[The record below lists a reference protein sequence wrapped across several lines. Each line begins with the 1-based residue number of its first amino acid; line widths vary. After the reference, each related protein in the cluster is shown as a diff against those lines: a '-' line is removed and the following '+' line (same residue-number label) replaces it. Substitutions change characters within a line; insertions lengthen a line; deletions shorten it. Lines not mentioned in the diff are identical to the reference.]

1 MKAILR
7 TLALIAGFSGVIPP
21 PPVAAAELPPM
32 DCVVEPNQVIDLS
45 SAVQGVVQ
53 VMLVDRGDVVQQGQ
67 IVARLDSGVEQAAL
81 EYARAR
87 AAATSALQAEEIT
100 SKFADRRKD
109 RLATLYDQKALSRDQ
124 MDETATS
131 AQLKRLQLQQARENK
146 RLAALDA
153 AQADEIV
160 KRLIIR
166 SPIDGVVV
174 QRFLSPGE
182 SVEDKPIMRLAQ
194 INPLRAEVIIP
205 VAYFGSVRV
214 GQTAIV
220 VPEAPKNGQY
230 PGVVTVVDRV
240 ADAASGTFRAR
251 VSLPNAN
258 SELPSGLRCS
268 VKFLQAGESLSN
280 QTIPPPPSARPR
292 VAATPLARAGATPL
306 ARASAAPSIPA
317 PPAAPSAAP
326 RPVAPA
332 AVTKAAVP
340 AAARVASNP
349 AVALASIPAVAAVPA
364 IAAVPATSSSPVC
377 HVVGPIASV
386 SRADEL
392 RALLTRVAGRVTL
405 RTEVTGRETGYAV
418 LAPRTATPALAEAL
432 VGKLLAAGVPDSVVL
447 SRGRYAG
454 RVSVGLYAG
463 PRTAEERQQS
473 VGARGFELEVVPLT
487 SVARA
492 YWLDSEAPRVPAA
505 VSEYLQTIATV
516 AAANPAA
523 CPTAAVARN

>member
-1 MKAILR
+1 MKSVLR
-7 TLALIAGFSGVIPP
+7 TRTLIAGLLGWLPLQP
-21 PPVAAAELPPM
+21 AAAAELPPM

-53 VMLVDRGDVVQQGQ
+53 VILVDRGDVVQQGQ

-87 AAATSALQAEEIT
+87 AAATAQLHAEEIT

-124 MDETATS
+124 MDETSTS

-146 RLAALDA
+146 RLATLDV

-268 VKFLQAGESLSN
+268 VKFLQPGESLSN

-292 VAATPLARAGATPL
+292 VAATPLSRLGATPM
-306 ARASAAPSIPA
+306 PA
-317 PPAAPSAAP
+317 TTGAP
-326 RPVAPA
+326 RPVAAAPA
-332 AVTKAAVP
+332 AQAAVP
-340 AAARVASNP
+340 AAAS
-349 AVALASIPAVAAVPA
+349 AA
-364 IAAVPATSSSPVC
+364 
-377 HVVGPIASV
+377 
-386 SRADEL
+386 
-392 RALLTRVAGRVTL
+392 
-405 RTEVTGRETGYAV
+405 
-418 LAPRTATPALAEAL
+418 PALP
-432 VGKLLAAGVPDSVVL
+432 V
-447 SRGRYAG
+447 
-454 RVSVGLYAG
+454 
-463 PRTAEERQQS
+463 
-473 VGARGFELEVVPLT
+473 
-487 SVARA
+487 
-492 YWLDSEAPRVPAA
+492 
-505 VSEYLQTIATV
+505 
-516 AAANPAA
+516 
-523 CPTAAVARN
+523 